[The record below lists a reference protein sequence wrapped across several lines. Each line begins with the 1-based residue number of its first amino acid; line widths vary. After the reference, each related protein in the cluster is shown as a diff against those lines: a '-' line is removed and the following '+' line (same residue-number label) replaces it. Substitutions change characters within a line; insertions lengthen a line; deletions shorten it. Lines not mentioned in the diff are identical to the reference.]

1 MRRIVQV
8 VPLLLSAVVASAAC
22 DNGAPWTD
30 DTEPAVEEQR
40 DFGPTAAYG
49 RRLVFMGPGE
59 PLPTAAIFDFTSLS
73 DSVGVRQGV
82 RARLLTEGEWQPLM
96 DSGWR
101 LEPMR
106 EPWQIVPGGDLKLMV
121 NDAGDLSAVANRG
134 EPGTRLEPGGLIAET
149 SPDAGTQFVLRQA
162 ALRIGE
168 ETVRGILLDA
178 QLGRAL
184 DPGVVPSAS
193 DRPTPIARPGAEGFL
208 VNNSGFYVVFATSGS
223 GAVAWISHG
232 GRDEVQR
239 GATLTP
245 AGWAPASED
254 TVAMPADWRVTG
266 PGSLS
271 GELSARVTDRIPLTG
286 LDELSA
292 LGYILVS
299 GWIGDD
305 NVRRDVFGLIRQVR

>member
-1 MRRIVQV
+1 MRRIVQAA
-8 VPLLLSAVVASAAC
+8 PLLLPALLASAAC
-22 DNGAPWTD
+22 DNGAPWTAE
-30 DTEPAVEEQR
+30 TEPAVEEQR

-49 RRLVFMGPGE
+49 RRLLFMGPGE
-59 PLPTAAIFDFTSLS
+59 PLPTAALFDFTSLS
-73 DSVGVRQGV
+73 DSAGVRQGV
-82 RARLLTEGEWQPLM
+82 RARLLVDGEWQPLM

-101 LEPMR
+101 LDPMR
-106 EPWQIVPGGDLKLMV
+106 EPWQIVPGDDLKLMV
-121 NDAGDLSAVANRG
+121 NDAGELSAVAHRG

-149 SPDAGTQFVLRQA
+149 SPDAGTRFVLRQA
-162 ALRIGE
+162 VLGFGE

-178 QLGRAL
+178 QLGRAI
-184 DPGVVPSAS
+184 DPGVVPSGS

-208 VNNSGFYVVFATSGS
+208 VNNSGFYIVFATSAS

-239 GATLTP
+239 GVTLT
-245 AGWAPASED
+245 
-254 TVAMPADWRVTG
+254 VAAWSPGDETIPMPTGWRVTG

-271 GELSARVTDRIPLTG
+271 GELSASVVDPVPLTD

-305 NVRRDVFGLIRQVR
+305 DVRRDVFGLIRHVR